1 MARLTASCRT
11 DPLARIE
18 VRNGAGRSLV
28 VATGEVELDVPA
40 GLYELRAAARGR
52 NASGVV
58 SVGSDDSTIEVDL
71 GPYASAAPTVRSL
84 TFDPGLVRILDE
96 QLTGTAPQP
105 GAGLLTIVLRPVG
118 EGVGPHDADV
128 EVESVGGPVAWRLV
142 DGIRCGAAATAPGLA
157 VVRSTGPD
165 ASAVA
170 VPVWPDWQTL
180 VFIPVVGSRV
190 IMADLAVHCLNA
202 GARWS
207 EVAGVAEST
216 EQLIGAHI
224 DADWAA
230 TGGSFSGFRPGIEPS
245 TPLQALL
252 AGDLDALRRLAH
264 DQPVATAEVAA
275 MEIRDNSRPSV
286 APVTALPVL
295 AASADELL
303 RYESSVP
310 WSLGGDLAAA
320 YTTRLAS
327 PVWFRWRPD
336 PDLPAVSGEPDSW
349 SQTVE
354 EFGSRDHSVGALRR
368 LTSRGRASAASLRL
382 AVHAADRSQARDL
395 SPRQVLAQPV
405 GDLVLTT
412 GLPAV
417 ALERGLADTMRGLR
431 RGRWLRR
438 LGIVSA
444 VVLVVLLATPLVW
457 PEEDSDGPG
466 LTTTPTTTPTTGST
480 TSGSTTSTTTAGPVA
495 VADTRE
501 TPVNVPITIAVTAN
515 DNGLAEETEVVIDRQ
530 PVSGTVE
537 VDGLEVT
544 YTPDDDFAGTDTF
557 TYLLDAAG
565 RRSAPAEVTVG
576 VRPTV
581 SIADVSDS
589 SPGEGQSV
597 VVSLQLN
604 VPSAD
609 LVTVH
614 YATADGTAVAG
625 ADYTATGGEATF
637 EPETTD
643 ASLTVAVL
651 ADGIAEFDDETFTV
665 TLSSPTNAF
674 LGSPAT
680 VTITIPG
687 DVVD

>member
-1 MARLTASCRT
+1 
-11 DPLARIE
+11 
-18 VRNGAGRSLV
+18 
-28 VATGEVELDVPA
+28 
-40 GLYELRAAARGR
+40 
-52 NASGVV
+52 
-58 SVGSDDSTIEVDL
+58 
-71 GPYASAAPTVRSL
+71 
-84 TFDPGLVRILDE
+84 
-96 QLTGTAPQP
+96 
-105 GAGLLTIVLRPVG
+105 
-118 EGVGPHDADV
+118 
-128 EVESVGGPVAWRLV
+128 
-142 DGIRCGAAATAPGLA
+142 
-157 VVRSTGPD
+157 
-165 ASAVA
+165 
-170 VPVWPDWQTL
+170 
-180 VFIPVVGSRV
+180 
-190 IMADLAVHCLNA
+190 
-202 GARWS
+202 
-207 EVAGVAEST
+207 
-216 EQLIGAHI
+216 
-224 DADWAA
+224 
-230 TGGSFSGFRPGIEPS
+230 
-245 TPLQALL
+245 
-252 AGDLDALRRLAH
+252 
-264 DQPVATAEVAA
+264 

-349 SQTVE
+349 SKTVE
-354 EFGSRDHSVGALRR
+354 EFGSRDPSVGALRR

-417 ALERGLADTMRGLR
+417 ALERGLADTVRGLR

-438 LGIVSA
+438 LAFVSA
-444 VVLVVLLATPLVW
+444 VVLVVLLAAPLVW

-495 VADTRE
+495 VADPDEE
-501 TPVNVPITIAVTAN
+501 TQVNMPVTIAVTAN
-515 DNGLAEETEVVIDRQ
+515 DTGPVEGAEVVIDRQ
-530 PVSGTVE
+530 PESGTVE
-537 VDGLEVT
+537 VAGSDVI

-557 TYLLDAAG
+557 AYLLDAAG
-565 RRSAPAEVTVG
+565 RRSAPAEVTVA
-576 VRPTV
+576 VLPTV

-589 SPGEGQSV
+589 SPGEGDTV
-597 VVSLQLN
+597 EVFLQLS
-604 VPSAD
+604 VPSTD
-609 LVTVH
+609 GVTVQ

-625 ADYTATGGEATF
+625 EDYTATGGEAMF
-637 EPETTD
+637 ELRTTD

-651 ADGIAEFDDETFTV
+651 ADGIAEFADETFTV
-665 TLSSPTNAF
+665 TLLAATNAVV
-674 LGSPAT
+674 GSPAT